1 MRGRS
6 WADCCAERD
15 DHRARHGSVRD
26 AEASGDG
33 GTGGMDGA
41 DRGRLVGSGTEA
53 NDVLGMGRLQGLA
66 ARGEESCASH
76 AGARG
81 FDLGEIRERGGGKL
95 RVERR
100 QGADD
105 VGAVR
110 VTSQASGS
118 ACVRRLRRQ
127 RGGQQ
132 RGGRRRGVFSGGA
145 RHASR
150 LSFMLGA

>member
-1 MRGRS
+1 
-6 WADCCAERD
+6 
-15 DHRARHGSVRD
+15 
-26 AEASGDG
+26 
-33 GTGGMDGA
+33 MDGA
-41 DRGRLVGSGTEA
+41 DRGRLVGTGTEA
-53 NDVLGMGRLQGLA
+53 TDVLGMGRLQGLA

-118 ACVRRLRRQ
+118 ACVLRLRRQ

-132 RGGRRRGVFSGGA
+132 RSNTRGSV
-145 RHASR
+145 
-150 LSFMLGA
+150 